1 MANQQNLIPQSART
15 KSEQREISRK
25 GGIASGRARLRKKRG
40 RELLLA
46 LLEMPET
53 DPRILEEMRA
63 LGISDK
69 DATNEVVLHAR
80 QLSKAKRKAD
90 TLAYKAILQAAGYTR
105 DDEQCGG
112 TAVNIIVS
120 SQEQADKIADI
131 GNIG

>member
-1 MANQQNLIPQSART
+1 MANPQNLIPGQHPLTVEEAS
-15 KSEQREISRK
+15 K
-25 GGIASGRARLRKKRG
+25 GGKASGRSRLRKKHG
-40 RELLLA
+40 KELLRA

-63 LGISDK
+63 LGIVDK

-90 TLAYKAILQAAGYTR
+90 TLAYKAILQAAGFTR
-105 DDEQCGG
+105 DEDHGNGTTVNVIVASKDE
-112 TAVNIIVS
+112 
-120 SQEQADKIADI
+120 ADKIASI